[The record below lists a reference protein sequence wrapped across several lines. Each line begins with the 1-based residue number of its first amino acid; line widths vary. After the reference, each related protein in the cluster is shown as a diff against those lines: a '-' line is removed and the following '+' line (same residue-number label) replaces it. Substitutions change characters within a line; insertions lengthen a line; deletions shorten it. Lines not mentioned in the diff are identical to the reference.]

1 MKRFKNLFKEMENP
15 DIPSR
20 AAMTYK
26 EKPNKEPMKKLKEE
40 NDTTEKT
47 EMVQSQLHFI
57 KYACEEILEYIDDG
71 GEIEEWYQV
80 KVAKSFSEF
89 ESLHAYMEGESR
101 RTGMKEETE
110 QLDELSTEKMLGYR
124 AKAVRELG
132 KGTPEQDVKRKA
144 GIGVSG
150 MKIKQKFKQ
159 SMKKEEVEELDEVSS
174 EMLDRY
180 KEKAKKSADE
190 LSATGQHKKSTDRWG
205 NIMKATGKQITKT
218 AAGIGKAL
226 RGEEVEHLEE
236 KNVPTSPEKWA
247 QAKAQAKAKFDVYPS
262 AYANGW
268 AAKKYKE
275 MGGGW
280 KSVNEESELDEDLRK
295 WFDPKDPEGGWKRI
309 NSKGEAIGPCAREEG
324 EAKPKCMSNE
334 KRASLTKKE
343 RASAVRAKRKHDSD
357 PERKGEPINVSNYG
371 KGKISEQNSDDIPFD
386 GPYKK
391 DIGTVTD
398 KSGAKHTPQSR
409 VRHLARQAMEK
420 QKGKM
425 SPMKKTVRESKKTEI
440 VKDVVKNKKE
450 QMKKAET
457 FVPDPVLTSNITKT

>member
-1 MKRFKNLFKEMENP
+1 MPQQQKWLRRKINMKRFKNLFKEMENP

-101 RTGMKEETE
+101 RTGMKEEIE
-110 QLDELSTEKMLGYR
+110 Q
-124 AKAVRELG
+124 
-132 KGTPEQDVKRKA
+132 
-144 GIGVSG
+144 I
-150 MKIKQKFKQ
+150 
-159 SMKKEEVEELDEVSS
+159 DEVSS
-174 EMLDRY
+174 DMLDRY

-190 LSATGQHKKSTDRWG
+190 LSAAGQHKKSTDRWG

-226 RGEEVEHLEE
+226 RGEEVEPVQEGENPQVKGGDPCWKGYQMVGMKKKGGKDVPNCVPVKEE
-236 KNVPTSPEKWA
+236 K
-247 QAKAQAKAKFDVYPS
+247 
-262 AYANGW
+262 
-268 AAKKYKE
+268 
-275 MGGGW
+275 
-280 KSVNEESELDEDLRK
+280 
-295 WFDPKDPEGGWKRI
+295 
-309 NSKGEAIGPCAREEG
+309 
-324 EAKPKCMSNE
+324 
-334 KRASLTKKE
+334 
-343 RASAVRAKRKHDSD
+343 
-357 PERKGEPINVSNYG
+357 
-371 KGKISEQNSDDIPFD
+371 SDDVPFD

-398 KSGAKHTPQSR
+398 KSGAKHTAMSR

-420 QKGKM
+420 QKEK
-425 SPMKKTVRESKKTEI
+425 MKKVSVKESSEKLDEIMQQPDYNQSIKARQATSDKDVMNKEKRKSKI

-457 FVPDPVLTSNITKT
+457 FVSDPVLTSNITKT

>member
-1 MKRFKNLFKEMENP
+1 
-15 DIPSR
+15 
-20 AAMTYK
+20 
-26 EKPNKEPMKKLKEE
+26 
-40 NDTTEKT
+40 
-47 EMVQSQLHFI
+47 
-57 KYACEEILEYIDDG
+57 
-71 GEIEEWYQV
+71 
-80 KVAKSFSEF
+80 
-89 ESLHAYMEGESR
+89 
-101 RTGMKEETE
+101 
-110 QLDELSTEKMLGYR
+110 
-124 AKAVRELG
+124 
-132 KGTPEQDVKRKA
+132 
-144 GIGVSG
+144 

-275 MGGGW
+275 MGGSW

-457 FVPDPVLTSNITKT
+457 FVPDPVLSSNITKT